1 MYIPSLL
8 IRRPSSTIL
17 DEIIK

>member
-8 IRRPSSTIL
+8 IRRASSTIL